1 MTQLEFDQT
10 MNQLR
15 LAETE
20 ERQPLVDEI
29 NLLNAKKRA
38 LGYEMQ
44 ALQAQLSSV
53 TQRRDALYLQ
63 TKQIG
68 RKFYEKKKQL
78 IEQQPKR
85 EGVG

>member
-1 MTQLEFDQT
+1 MTQQEFDQT

-63 TKQIG
+63 T
-68 RKFYEKKKQL
+68 
-78 IEQQPKR
+78 
-85 EGVG
+85 